1 MKNKLPPQTKK
12 PLLKPFPP
20 SGYIIREDE
29 NPKSKKARLRNHQ
42 VFLNDLA
49 GHIEKEYRIFDN
61 LPRKLREIAKD
72 II

>member
-1 MKNKLPPQTKK
+1 MKERFPIK
-12 PLLKPFPP
+12 PMFP
-20 SGYIIREDE
+20 SIRIVKEGE

-49 GHIEKEYRIFDN
+49 SHLQKEFTTFDDVSK
-61 LPRKLREIAKD
+61 KLREIAGD